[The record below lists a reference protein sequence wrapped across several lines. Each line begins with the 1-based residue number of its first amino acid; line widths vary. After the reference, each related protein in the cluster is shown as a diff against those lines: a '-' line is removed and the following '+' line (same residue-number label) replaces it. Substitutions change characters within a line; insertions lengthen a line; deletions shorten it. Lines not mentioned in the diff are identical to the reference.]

1 MRDLAISIKMTVV
14 LTLLVGLAYPLAMVG
29 LARVLFPFQSAGS
42 PIRRDGQIVG
52 SALIGQS
59 FTSPRYFHGRPST
72 AGDKGYDAT
81 ASGGS
86 NLAPTNRSL
95 IDTVRKHLKET
106 AESEAVSS
114 PAQVPV
120 DLVTASGSGLDP
132 DISPAAAELQ
142 VPRVAKVRHLS
153 EDRVR
158 ELVSRNSSSRFL
170 GIFGEPR
177 VNVLM
182 LNLALDEAAG
192 MPR

>member
-1 MRDLAISIKMTVV
+1 MRELAISIKMTIV
-14 LTLLVGLAYPLAMVG
+14 LTLVAGLAYPLAMVG

-42 PIRRDGQIVG
+42 PIRRDGQVVG
-52 SALIGQS
+52 SALIGQN
-59 FTSPRYFHGRPST
+59 FTSPRYFHGRPSS

-95 IDTVRKHLKET
+95 IDTVRKRLKET
-106 AESEAVSS
+106 AQSEAVSS

-120 DLVTASGSGLDP
+120 DLVTASASGLDP

-142 VPRVAKVRHLS
+142 VARVAKLRHLS

-158 ELVSRNSSSRFL
+158 ELVSRNLSSRFL

-182 LNLALDEAAG
+182 LNLALDETDG
-192 MPR
+192 RHR